1 MSGIDLVAY
10 QDEIVTHIETT
21 FPQYDI
27 KEDEV
32 LDDEY
37 LLTVSRKTKPFV
49 VIRWGGLSRLD
60 AEASF
65 AGVRHDQYSSR
76 FDLVAV
82 APAPRIARKVLN
94 LFMDRLI
101 GWKISNGYPLTPTL
115 GQTIFPSVDRNGAP
129 HLYLGVGTFEFRFS
143 AGDADSYIGS

>member
-1 MSGIDLVAY
+1 MSGIDLVSI
-10 QDEIVTHIETT
+10 QDEIASHIQTT
-21 FPQYDI
+21 FPNYDV

-32 LDDEY
+32 LDDES
-37 LLTVSRKTKPFV
+37 LLNVSRKTKPFIV
-49 VIRWGGLSRLD
+49 VRWGGLTRLD

-94 LFMDRLI
+94 LFMDQLI
-101 GWKISNGYPLTPTL
+101 GWKLSNGYPLTPTL
-115 GQTIFPSVDRNGAP
+115 GQTVFPSVDRNGAP
-129 HLYLGVGTFEFRFS
+129 HLYLGVGTFEFRFN
-143 AGDADSYIGS
+143 AENPTSYITP

>member
-1 MSGIDLVAY
+1 MSGIDLVSI
-10 QDEIVTHIETT
+10 QDEIASHIQTT
-21 FPQYDI
+21 FPNYEI

-37 LLTVSRKTKPFV
+37 LLNVSRKTKPFV
-49 VIRWGGLSRLD
+49 VIRWGGLTRLD

-76 FDLVAV
+76 FDLVTV

-94 LFMDRLI
+94 LFMDQLI
-101 GWKISNGYPLTPTL
+101 GWKLSNGYPLTPTL
-115 GQTIFPSVDRNGAP
+115 GQTVFPSVDRNGAP
-129 HLYLGVGTFEFRFS
+129 HLYLGVGTFEFRFN
-143 AGDADSYIGS
+143 AENPTSYITP